1 MNYPAQPVKSFA
13 LLSKGLDAMLLAAK
27 LQHGLGARIVICC
40 TMLPAVVL
48 MKEGKNLFVAWATWP
63 GKQSWW
69 ILPQSRII
77 FQTLPGRCKAE
88 YSATIWMAISL
99 VAFHEFQPCCTFG
112 IILKFVNS
120 VYIYIYI
127 SYARCDMIFFYFQS
141 PSMARDCSQAKV
153 MPSNSHTDR
162 FRYFLCALFW
172 DINIKCGFLYKVSSF
187 SWT

>member
-1 MNYPAQPVKSFA
+1 MNYPAQSVKSFA
-13 LLSKGLDAMLLAAK
+13 LLSKGLDAMPLAAK

-112 IILKFVNS
+112 IILKFLNS
-120 VYIYIYI
+120 VAIHIYI
-127 SYARCDMIFFYFQS
+127 SYARCDMIFFTSRVLQWPEIVPKPKSCQATVRCLWTPTEKHGS
-141 PSMARDCSQAKV
+141 PQEPETRR
-153 MPSNSHTDR
+153 NS
-162 FRYFLCALFW
+162 
-172 DINIKCGFLYKVSSF
+172 
-187 SWT
+187 